1 MGSERPAENRISYL
15 PARLLATCKLYETGP
30 KGDFIIPRAAREIES
45 ENAAGTAFRFRSH
58 RTIHPL
64 HEVSSPIKTRSCF
77 SLNPDISFFLLCFVS
92 LPPCPSLPL
101 FPLPRYIKLGAGE
114 ASDNRFNRWT
124 VKEIVA
130 STPSRSHNVKST
142 GKRERERKRAA
153 RFKHGGEGKI
163 RFPAREHR
171 CF

>member
-1 MGSERPAENRISYL
+1 MKLAPRVISL
-15 PARLLATCKLYETGP
+15 FLARRAKSRVRTPPEQRSVSALTVQYTLSTRWVVQSKLA
-30 KGDFIIPRAAREIES
+30 R
-45 ENAAGTAFRFRSH
+45 
-58 RTIHPL
+58 
-64 HEVSSPIKTRSCF
+64 
-77 SLNPDISFFLLCFVS
+77 VS
-92 LPPCPSLPL
+92 LWIQTFPFSFSASFLFHPAPLSPS

-163 RFPAREHR
+163 RFPARKH